1 MNLFEINR
9 ILAVKLNQSFS
20 SLYEL
25 PYYEFYQYLDIL
37 LNEAGNNMN
46 QTFEIDP
53 AADSNK

>member
-37 LNEAGNNMN
+37 LNEAGNSMN

-53 AADSNK
+53 AAVPDK